1 MGHVRITWQP
11 PAIAM
16 AQSALEWDLVIS
28 SKERATPMPDR
39 AKLSIFDYKSF
50 GEKEINY

>member
-16 AQSALEWDLVIS
+16 AQSALEWDLVN
-28 SKERATPMPDR
+28 
-39 AKLSIFDYKSF
+39 LFQ
-50 GEKEINY
+50 GESNPVYF